1 MALAKVATRAAVR
14 LAESWRD
21 DLRDVRCKMEEGRG
35 LTGVGSLVFEHELN
49 ELNEL
54 GKRMRLTLNHCCIA
68 DVEMQEPKPTDNQRK
83 GRRVYINIDEEDFF
97 EMLDHVNPKNIIK
110 YLDMRRIPHRDSLEI
125 NVSEVKVNL
134 NHSKHIDRVKHGL
147 YQANVTNRKKLNR
160 ALELLDNLKTE
171 GKA

>member
-1 MALAKVATRAAVR
+1 MK
-14 LAESWRD
+14 
-21 DLRDVRCKMEEGRG
+21 
-35 LTGVGSLVFEHELN
+35 
-49 ELNEL
+49 
-54 GKRMRLTLNHCCIA
+54 LTLNYCTIN
-68 DVEMQEPKPTDNQRK
+68 DVMMVDPKKGDDLKKNRK
-83 GRRVYINIDEEDFF
+83 VILHVDEEDFF
-97 EMLDHVNPKNIIK
+97 DMLDSVNPKNIIK

-171 GKA
+171 DKA